1 MHTGTDLASYQDA
14 RVARRGDAGIDDRQR
29 RQLAMAVLV
38 SLALHALIL
47 LCLSPFR
54 ERQRVRAP
62 ELPLSAR
69 LVKPKPPEPPIAEPL
84 ARPQPPP
91 PRPQPAPVAK
101 ARPQPQAQQRPA
113 PVPTPAVPVLAVEPA
128 KQAEAALVVPAA
140 PAPPVASA
148 EAQAA
153 PAPVA
158 ATATGADPGSI
169 ARFRLELM
177 DLARRYKK
185 YPRIAR
191 ENNWQGRVELRIAFA
206 ASGGIASLSVKKGSG
221 HAVLD
226 EEAQAMI
233 RNAQPQAA
241 IPPALRGKA
250 FTLEIPVDFFLTEGE
265 K

>member
-1 MHTGTDLASYQDA
+1 MHTGTGVASYQDA
-14 RVARRGDAGIDDRQR
+14 EVGDRDLRLLG
-29 RQLAMAVLV
+29 MAVLCSLV
-38 SLALHALIL
+38 LHACVLLALSFVKHGVLERAV
-47 LCLSPFR
+47 SP
-54 ERQRVRAP
+54 
-62 ELPLSAR
+62 PLAAR
-69 LVKPKPPEPPIAEPL
+69 LAKPKPPEPIPPLVEPH

-91 PRPQPAPVAK
+91 PRPQPAPVVK
-101 ARPQPQAQQRPA
+101 ARPQPVPQQRPA
-113 PVPTPAVPVLAVEPA
+113 PVPVPAAPVLAVEAA
-128 KQAEAALVVPAA
+128 KQAEPALVVPAA
-140 PAPPVASA
+140 PAQPVASA
-148 EAQAA
+148 EAQPA
-153 PAPVA
+153 PAPVSA
-158 ATATGADPGSI
+158 SATGADPGSL

-177 DLARRYKK
+177 DIARRYKK

-206 ASGGIASLSVKKGSG
+206 ASGGIASLSVKKGTG

-250 FTLEIPVDFFLTEGE
+250 FTLEIPVDFFLTEEE